1 LGLQPHVVAPSPAQR
16 APAPSG
22 SAQQSPAGRP
32 HAAQTENARGDL
44 DLTDLLRAAGV
55 DPASVPPETAAS
67 LGLILRTVVQ
77 GTIEVLHAR
86 AEIKD
91 QFRLALTRIQTRENN
106 PLKFAV
112 NAEDALN
119 SLLGRRNP
127 AYLGPVEAFEDA
139 FDDIR
144 FHQMAMLAG
153 MRAGFEHA
161 MKRFDPDKLQE
172 VFDKRVKRGGLLQMS
187 AKSRYW
193 ELYANEFRELTAD
206 ADDAFKRLFGEVFAG
221 AYEQQLEELKRSRR
235 KP

>member
-1 LGLQPHVVAPSPAQR
+1 
-16 APAPSG
+16 
-22 SAQQSPAGRP
+22 
-32 HAAQTENARGDL
+32 
-44 DLTDLLRAAGV
+44 LRAAGV
-55 DPASVPPETAAS
+55 DPAIVPTETAES
-67 LGLILRTVVQ
+67 LGRILRTVVQ
-77 GTIEVLHAR
+77 GAIEVLQAL
-86 AEIKD
+86 AEIKN
-91 QFRLALTRIQTRENN
+91 QFRLPLTRIRTAENN

-161 MKRFDPDKLQE
+161 LKRFDPERLQE
-172 VFDKRVKRGGLLQMS
+172 AFDKRGKRGGLLQMS

-193 ELYANEFRELTAD
+193 ELYAGEFRELTAD
-206 ADDAFKRLFGEVFAG
+206 PDDAFKRLFGEVFG
-221 AYEQQLEELKRSRR
+221 SAYEQQLEELKRSRR
-235 KP
+235 KPPR